1 MEWRVAGE
9 YAAHPKTDKAVS
21 VSFLAAEDGTPLIC
35 AHTTSTALEAGRCCD
50 YLDALAVLKFNG
62 DKEATRA
69 YLADKGYGRFQF
81 KYYCAADL
89 NADDWK
95 LEYLIQ
101 DVLVAKQ
108 PCIIGGPGKGMKTSL
123 ASGMVVSLAAGMPFF
138 DRFAV
143 TRPCRVLFLSGE
155 SGMATLIDTVDRVC
169 ASKGILRTNLKNLFI
184 SEFVPRFDN
193 DRHLDGVAHAF

>member
-1 MEWRVAGE
+1 MTAENGGLGVLKEATATLSAADLPPDWRNTFAKQAKKTKATAKPPPRKPVDEDFIRNGDFKQELADMEWRVAGE

-35 AHTTSTALEAGRCCD
+35 AHTTSTALEAGRC
-50 YLDALAVLKFNG
+50 YNYFDALAVLKFNG

-108 PCIIGGPGKGMKTSL
+108 PCIIGGPGKGMKTSIT
-123 ASGMVVSLAAGMPFF
+123 SEMVVSLAAGMP
-138 DRFAV
+138 
-143 TRPCRVLFLSGE
+143 LL
-155 SGMATLIDTVDRVC
+155 
-169 ASKGILRTNLKNLFI
+169 
-184 SEFVPRFDN
+184 
-193 DRHLDGVAHAF
+193 